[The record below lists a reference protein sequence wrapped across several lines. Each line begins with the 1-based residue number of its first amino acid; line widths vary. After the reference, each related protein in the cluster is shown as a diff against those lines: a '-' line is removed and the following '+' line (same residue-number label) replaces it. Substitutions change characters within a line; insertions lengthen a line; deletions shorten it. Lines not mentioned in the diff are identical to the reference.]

1 MVEKSVTS
9 TSGVATTAILLLI
22 VVSMTITD
30 GLMVYAQQPPMCNGH
45 TIERG
50 DFDDD
55 TEDEVRV
62 DNGTTVYEDGDSIT
76 LDGKTYTVRIV
87 TPSTGLNPY
96 NGTSGNDLIV
106 GTNSNDV
113 IYGKEGD
120 DFIVGLDGNDF
131 LIGDGL
137 EGTNGDDVLN
147 GGDDI
152 LCGNDGHD
160 GLSGDDINGWDG
172 NDTLYGGNDTLD
184 GGNDV
189 DVLFGDDIDGGLGDD
204 KLTGGNDTLDGGE
217 GGEGQLSGD
226 DIFGGDGNDT
236 ITGGND
242 KLNGGDDSE
251 DWLFGDDIDG
261 GLGDDKLTGGNDT
274 LDGGHSFDFLYADW
288 IFGDVGND
296 TITGGNDK
304 LDGGEGGGLLHGD
317 DINGW
322 DGNDT
327 LYGGND
333 TLDGGTDSEDLIGDD
348 IWGGEDNDTAYGGN
362 DIINAQD
369 GGEDDD
375 YINGDGI
382 DAETFTLGAE
392 DICASDQDDTVLGC
406 EYDDISQ
413 LATLSTSEETIP
425 VGGSATIT
433 FNSQVDNPV
442 KIISLTVTTP
452 NGNICNYN
460 GTLPII
466 VPANGY
472 FTATYPDDF
481 SGNNCNTNA
490 IGQYAVVVETEV
502 GDPIITTFNTSFQVV
517 PETVAGVAGIVGAGF
532 LSLLLYRRGREK
544 KQI

>member
-204 KLTGGNDTLDGGE
+204 KLTGGNDTLDGG
-217 GGEGQLSGD
+217 
-226 DIFGGDGNDT
+226 
-236 ITGGND
+236 
-242 KLNGGDDSE
+242 
-251 DWLFGDDIDG
+251 
-261 GLGDDKLTGGNDT
+261 
-274 LDGGHSFDFLYADW
+274 HSFDFLYADW

-348 IWGGEDNDTAYGGN
+348 IWGGEDSDTAYGGN

-413 LATLSTSEETIP
+413 LETLSTSEETIP